1 MKMAPIP
8 PLRSR
13 FVKLMATS
21 VILSGIVAAIVW
33 LLSGTRSGNEV
44 RMPAASGPQSI
55 SAMAHRDVER
65 GPATLSPSQV
75 RALKLPRGL
84 HLARL
89 PWPSG
94 GKLPREFHL
103 AQLPW
108 LHDRG
113 AADISRL
120 HITASSTYG
129 TGALANPLHLVHR
142 AYVPWP
148 KLPGFRL
155 PITGK
160 FVMAL
165 CRDKA
170 GNIWIATEDHG
181 VYRYDPAAL
190 AGQQVEQFTKQNTRG
205 QLGNNNLYALACD
218 DHGRI
223 WAGTLNHGVSVWN
236 GNRWQDYGIVENP
249 KDHVLAGPLGNH
261 IFALKFDK
269 YIDQVWIGTDAGIA
283 IYQCSSHA
291 SAPPGQPA
299 GINPAARQY
308 VTGNPSPVTF
318 KPGTWHYITQADG
331 LPQNPDCVAFN
342 PNGTVY
348 VGTQCDGVAIG
359 MPITNSHIA
368 AGSAGGG
375 PSQDD
380 PAMRTPYSAPY
391 SWRVVT
397 GPWKMPLTATGK
409 GLPSNLINGLSVE
422 PDGTVIVGTDEGIA
436 FGSRIQKQGIG
447 SEKLEGNNKDVAQSG
462 TGLPPVSKSVHRLE
476 ADAVPVTFTPNSRP
490 RYHWTFM
497 RGRDFTAKV
506 AGLWHPPQHW
516 KAPSQEV
523 LNTLPMEDYTTAI
536 AVDEQRPMTTD
547 LWLGHRRRGIDVW
560 EYNTAGT
567 IIKRWQIH
575 EPQIGNYVTSLL
587 PLPGG
592 GMVVGTYG
600 KGVSIIML
608 PGAGVA
614 WKKASRT
621 AAKPHV
627 SPGSAGGNV
636 STTGG
641 RAAPDTGHA
650 IHEPKPAAAPGVRQ
664 LAALYQSLVKEPA
677 SQEPTGPRIVPITN
691 DWRTQG
697 SWLGRYG
704 RYWACLFA
712 IVRGPPIGD
721 CVWAPG
727 PMPLYHIE
735 GIGPHHRL
743 HDYGRYHIVGGDAIR
758 MYLTWLYT
766 ANKRV
771 LELPELYLDQCI
783 AKHRATRIDD
793 RRETEI
799 DDHGET
805 YPMAWQG
812 PGLYVYLHIPAGA
825 WTLSLYFFNK
835 DGHSGK
841 NRDRDYVVSMIP
853 VPARYHLGPASPPKT
868 ALVANRHGSAQSRV
882 VNFWDGVWKRF
893 LVRGPMKLAIRV
905 AKNYSLNTIIQAAML
920 DPLAEH
926 PAPYYYGYKAW
937 HTHEKQRQ
945 NFRTK
950 LLAAW
955 ENGQIPWQRHPAH
968 GPIGDPSAVSPS
980 AITQMNAASLALA
993 QRILLI
999 LDVLEHRNPVAWAAN
1014 QQLAYTA
1021 ILRWCVAMYGVIPKD
1036 REAAAIAEKC
1046 YYHLSLFHRW
1056 EAVEKS
1062 RGILTSR
1069 QIEKG
1074 LRWDGMQTSYRGFEG
1089 YVIRRHV
1096 RHLKH
1101 QHAEAIK
1108 K

>member
-21 VILSGIVAAIVW
+21 VILSGIVAAILW

-223 WAGTLNHGVSVWN
+223 WAGTLNRGVSVWN
-236 GNRWQDYGIVENP
+236 GQRWQDYGIVENP
-249 KDHVLAGPLGNH
+249 KDHVWAGPLGNH

-308 VTGNPSPVTF
+308 VTGNLSPVTF

-359 MPITNSHIA
+359 IPITNSHIA

-409 GLPSNLINGLSVE
+409 GLPGDLVNAILFEPNGTLIA
-422 PDGTVIVGTDEGIA
+422 GTDEGIA
-436 FGSRIQKQGIG
+436 FGSRIQKQGTG
-447 SEKLEGNNKDVAQSG
+447 SEKLEGNNKDVAQTG

-476 ADAVPVTFTPNSRP
+476 ADAVPVTFAHNSRP

-516 KAPSQEV
+516 KASSQEV

-536 AVDEQRPMTTD
+536 AANEQRPMTTD

-560 EYNTAGT
+560 EYNSAGN
-567 IIKRWQIH
+567 IIKRLQIH
-575 EPQIGNYVTSLL
+575 EPQIGNYITSLL

-592 GMVVGTYG
+592 AMVVGTYG

-621 AAKPHV
+621 TAQPHV
-627 SPGSAGGNV
+627 SPGSAGGNA

-641 RAAPDTGHA
+641 RAAPDTGPA
-650 IHEPKPAAAPGVRQ
+650 IHEPKPAAAPGARQ
-664 LAALYQSLVKEPA
+664 LAALYQSLLKNPV
-677 SQEPTGPRIVPITN
+677 SQEAMGRQVVPITD
-691 DWRTQG
+691 DWRTEG

-712 IVRGPPIGD
+712 CIYPPMD
-721 CVWAPG
+721 YVWEPG
-727 PMPLYHIE
+727 GTQWIDHRE
-735 GIGPHHRL
+735 GMGPHHRK
-743 HDYGRYHIVGGDAIR
+743 GDSVR
-758 MYLTWLYT
+758 FYVTWYAT
-766 ANKRV
+766 TKKRV
-771 LELPELYLDQCI
+771 LELPEVYLDSQVLMHLTTW
-783 AKHRATRIDD
+783 KLD
-793 RRETEI
+793 RRESEI
-799 DDHGET
+799 DDHGEV
-805 YPMAWQG
+805 YPMSWQG
-812 PGLYVYLHIPAGA
+812 PGLYIYLHIPPGTY
-825 WTLSLYFFNK
+825 TLSLYFFNK
-835 DGHSGK
+835 DGHSGN

-853 VPARYHLGPASPPKT
+853 VPASYHFGTASWPNTEPLT
-868 ALVANRHGSAQSRV
+868 NMQGITQSRV
-882 VNFWDGVWKRF
+882 VNFWGGVWKRF
-893 LVRGPMKLAIRV
+893 LVRGPIKLAIRV
-905 AKNYSLNTIIQAAML
+905 AKNYSFNTILQAVML

-926 PAPYYYGYKAW
+926 SAPYYYSSRVW
-937 HTHEKQRQ
+937 LVHEIQRSEM
-945 NFRTK
+945 RTE
-950 LLAAW
+950 LAAAW
-955 ENGQIPWQRHPAH
+955 ENGQIPWHRHPTDDSANN
-968 GPIGDPSAVSPS
+968 PSGETAKQRGLSMV
-980 AITQMNAASLALA
+980 ADILQALN
-993 QRILLI
+993 L
-999 LDVLEHRNPVAWAAN
+999 LEHRNPAAWAAN
-1014 QQLAYTA
+1014 QRRDY
-1021 ILRWCVAMYGVIPKD
+1021 ISVLRWCVANYGAIPKTP
-1036 REAAAIAEKC
+1036 ATAAIVEKC
-1046 YYHLSLFHRW
+1046 YYHLGMFHSW

-1062 RGILTSR
+1062 RGMLTSR
-1069 QIEKG
+1069 QIEEA
-1074 LRWDGMQTSYRGFEG
+1074 LRWNPETAFLSVNGFQAIRSYVRDLDKGEG
-1089 YVIRRHV
+1089 KV
-1096 RHLKH
+1096 RAKR
-1101 QHAEAIK
+1101 E
-1108 K
+1108 

>member
-600 KGVSIIML
+600 KGVSIVNLHGTSDTWKPINRIRKNASSVSE
-608 PGAGVA
+608 PRGAVPP
-614 WKKASRT
+614 T
-621 AAKPHV
+621 
-627 SPGSAGGNV
+627 
-636 STTGG
+636 
-641 RAAPDTGHA
+641 
-650 IHEPKPAAAPGVRQ
+650 RQ
-664 LAALYQSLVKEPA
+664 ELAALYHNLLENKIPREYA
-677 SQEPTGPRIVPITN
+677 SPRVIPITD
-691 DWRTQG
+691 DWRTEG
-697 SWLGRYG
+697 NWEGNYGKYCMWLFSYIPTSFT
-704 RYWACLFA
+704 WCPALK
-712 IVRGPPIGD
+712 
-721 CVWAPG
+721 
-727 PMPLYHIE
+727 MPRMVYAT
-735 GIGPHHRL
+735 GPHC
-743 HDYGRYHIVGGDAIR
+743 YGGNDVRFYQRGWIR
-758 MYLTWLYT
+758 HQSL
-766 ANKRV
+766 RV
-771 LELPELYLDQCI
+771 PILYL
-783 AKHRATRIDD
+783 KMLRGMGFATSFPTGRN
-793 RRETEI
+793 EAQL
-799 DDHGET
+799 DDHGEA
-805 YPMAWQG
+805 YPMSWQG
-812 PGLYVYLHIPAGA
+812 PDLYICLNIPSGA
-825 WTLSLYFFNK
+825 FVLSLYFLNK
-835 DGHSGK
+835 DGHDGW
-841 NRDRDYVVSMIP
+841 NRNRDYVVSMIP
-853 VPARYHLGPASPPKT
+853 VSVGYHFDSELCPNTTPLAAMRGED
-868 ALVANRHGSAQSRV
+868 QSRV
-882 VNFWDGVWKRF
+882 VNFWVGVWKRF

-905 AKNYSLNTIIQAAML
+905 DKNYSLNTTL
-920 DPLAEH
+920 DGVSLDFINEH
-926 PAPYYYGYKAW
+926 PFPYYYGHRAW
-937 HTHEKQRQ
+937 HIHEKQKVE
-945 NFRTK
+945 FRTR
-950 LLAAW
+950 LIAAW
-955 ENGQIPWQRHPAH
+955 QREQAPWHRHPADGARPPVNQADTAGLVTAH
-968 GPIGDPSAVSPS
+968 HILQ
-980 AITQMNAASLALA
+980 IMNL
-993 QRILLI
+993 
-999 LDVLEHRNPVAWAAN
+999 LEHRNPTTWAAN
-1014 QQLAYTA
+1014 EQLVYTEV
-1021 ILRWCVAMYGVIPKD
+1021 LRWCVASYGEIYKYNS
-1036 REAAAIAEKC
+1036 AATTLGKC
-1046 YYHLSLFHRW
+1046 YFHFGMFRRWTEVENYLGFRTPLQIDESLP
-1056 EAVEKS
+1056 
-1062 RGILTSR
+1062 
-1069 QIEKG
+1069 
-1074 LRWDGMQTSYRGFEG
+1074 WDGVNTNFLGLDYGL
-1089 YVIRRHV
+1089 IR
-1096 RHLKH
+1096 K
-1101 QHAEAIK
+1101 AATKITK
-1108 K
+1108 